1 MNIFLDDIRTPKMTH
16 NESKGL
22 GLAYSDASM
31 WTVART
37 YDEFVDIV
45 DRNFGS
51 IDMISFDHDLACFD
65 ADGREMTG
73 KNAADYVINRCLDEG
88 VDFPVDWYVHSDNTS
103 GRQNIVGAIL
113 NYLDKVEGKDISGV
127 RKDAKG
133 IVGGKSAL

>member
-1 MNIFLDDIRTPKMTH
+1 MNIFLDDIRTPKMAH

-37 YDEFVDIV
+37 YGEFVDIV
-45 DRNFGS
+45 DRNFGK

-65 ADGREMTG
+65 EAGREMTG
-73 KNAADYVINRCLDEG
+73 KTAADYVIGKCLDEG
-88 VDFPVDWYVHSDNTS
+88 ADFPKDWYVHSDNTS

-113 NYLDKVEGKDISGV
+113 NYLDKVEGRDISGI

-133 IVGGKSAL
+133 IVGGRAV